1 MLLPLLRSA
10 FLLAEKVNLQA
21 DGLVS
26 ILAHELIET
35 VTDPDGDAWYD
46 AKGQENAD
54 KVSFF
59 TLLQLCLSCES
70 FLVLL

>member
-1 MLLPLLRSA
+1 M
-10 FLLAEKVNLQA
+10 QA

-35 VTDPDGDAWYD
+35 VSDPDGDAWYD

-54 KVSFF
+54 KVSYSQTHLEFF
-59 TLLQLCLSCES
+59 LWLPIDPLHLP
-70 FLVLL
+70 